1 MPRTHKFTHGNP
13 LRALVSHL
21 PQSWYARRVS
31 HTPDGRR
38 RDDCGFRRP
47 ATLHNLGEVTIVRS
61 KKRRNDGPKGV
72 KRLVTNLTEAN
83 AGAMLSISAWRWG
96 VEVTIKA
103 RKSDLPLGQ
112 RQVTAESERV
122 ERSV

>member
-1 MPRTHKFTHGNP
+1 MAHVER
-13 LRALVSHL
+13 
-21 PQSWYARRVS
+21 Y
-31 HTPDGRR
+31 
-38 RDDCGFRRP
+38 
-47 ATLHNLGEVTIVRS
+47 
-61 KKRRNDGPKGV
+61 GPKGV
-72 KRLVTNLTEAN
+72 KILVTNLTEAN

-122 ERSV
+122 ERSVILAMLAYLLLVRL